1 MSRPRPPRKVVVDP
15 TAGDDVPINGKN
27 CPQDSKPSPGYP
39 MFPREKFPWMKAKY
53 EPKYVRVHKIVLGQ
67 ELLAEWPSGP
77 FRGNPESTTL
87 ELLAELWGKGVYKV
101 ELMSAATDDHGIYRI
116 FQNTIEVEEGDD
128 DLPFPGPDRSAKVLA
143 EDGEEGDDDDDDD
156 GNGGGPSFF
165 TGGRSSGGHMRP
177 GMQQPGMPGMPPH
190 PGMQQPG
197 MPGMPGMQQPGMPP
211 SGMRHGMHGGYPPYG
226 YPPYAYGGYP
236 PPQPESKTSAA
247 DIAAIIAAVAPIV
260 TGIVAAVTVSAEKR
274 ETQAAVT
281 AAATAAAQ
289 REAAA
294 QQQTFLIAMLGR
306 NEQQTEKVLTLA
318 NAKPAVDPVMIETM
332 ANIKAELAHIR
343 AEKSRG
349 GGNPNEME
357 AIDKYLALF
366 DKIGDRVA
374 SRGGGG
380 EEDTVDKILGNLPLI
395 LTAIQAARG
404 GQVPALP
411 QQAAPQQSA
420 PDPGSAAGY
429 PAQGYPS
436 Q

>member
-1 MSRPRPPRKVVVDP
+1 
-15 TAGDDVPINGKN
+15 
-27 CPQDSKPSPGYP
+27 

-87 ELLAELWGKGVYKV
+87 ELLAELWGKGTYKV

-143 EDGEEGDDDDDDD
+143 EDGEEGDDDDDDNGND
-156 GNGGGPSFF
+156 GGQSFF
-165 TGGRSSGGHMRP
+165 TGGRSPGGHMRP
-177 GMQQPGMPGMPPH
+177 GMQQPGMPGMPGMPPH
-190 PGMQQPG
+190 PGMQPG
-197 MPGMPGMQQPGMPP
+197 MPGMPLQPGMPS

-236 PPQPESKTSAA
+236 PPQPQPEPTKLVDYAPLV
-247 DIAAIIAAVAPIV
+247 VALGTIV
-260 TGIVAAVTVSAEKR
+260 TGITAAIITSSEKR
-274 ETQAAVT
+274 ET
-281 AAATAAAQ
+281 AAAQ
-289 REAAA
+289 ATQAAQAAQTAAA
-294 QQQTFLIAMLGR
+294 QQQQQFLIAMLGR
-306 NEQQTEKVLTLA
+306 NEQQTEKVLNLA

-357 AIDKYLALF
+357 AIDKYLTLF

-374 SRGGGG
+374 SRGGGD
-380 EEDTVDKILGNLPLI
+380 EDTMDKILGNLPVI
-395 LTAIQAARG
+395 LTLIQAARG

-411 QQAAPQQSA
+411 QQAAPQQQPA
-420 PDPGSAAGY
+420 PDQGSSAGY
-429 PAQGYPS
+429 PAPGYPS